1 MVDGTRGFKHLSC
14 GFHTKTDLS
23 GPEMSESIDT
33 VDENFDFG
41 WQCLPKFRRRYDYGF
56 GDDWEHI
63 ITCTGRTVT
72 APYMA
77 VPRIMTGSGGLL
89 AVGKVVR
96 RQAYLSG
103 KSATGSVLAD
113 SVKPLNTL
121 LHSLVGT
128 TGTHAHL
135 TNTRMRVQ
143 NLFNHQTNPQIHH

>member
-1 MVDGTRGFKHLSC
+1 MRLLKTFILVLLLVGRIATAIDGLLNSC
-14 GFHTKTDLS
+14 VNRF
-23 GPEMSESIDT
+23 
-33 VDENFDFG
+33 FR
-41 WQCLPKFRRRYDYGF
+41 PKSLLRLYR
-56 GDDWEHI
+56 DDWEHI

-77 VPRIMTGSGGLL
+77 VLRIMTGSGGLL

-96 RQAYLSG
+96 RQVYLSG
-103 KSATGSVLAD
+103 KCATGSVLGD
-113 SVKPLNTL
+113 SAKPLNTL